1 MSRTFVVLDE
11 KKLMLELKVEV
22 INLRFF
28 FCLLFDHFAT
38 SEIVVSRMKKY
49 TRINIFKMS
58 ENFIKKKKKEDYDA
72 INFKIK
78 MKRIFI
84 DNNSTSFL
92 IIMLL

>member
-58 ENFIKKKKKEDYDA
+58 ENFIKKKKRK
-72 INFKIK
+72 KT
-78 MKRIFI
+78 MMR
-84 DNNSTSFL
+84 L
-92 IIMLL
+92 ILKLK